1 MIYDMQVRKT
11 RLEEDHELKKH
22 FIQEQYNKKIMGLRE
37 TNINGKTEELKTM
50 LEKVDQVMNEW
61 DVMQEKTKEEME
73 NKQNEIQECRAN
85 IKRVEV

>member
-50 LEKVDQVMNEW
+50 L
-61 DVMQEKTKEEME
+61 
-73 NKQNEIQECRAN
+73 
-85 IKRVEV
+85 